1 MSTTDHLTPEHWD
14 HANRLLVRKALAEF
28 SHERLLTPAS
38 SRPGQY
44 VVASDDGQTSYGFA
58 AEVLQLNHWAVDAD
72 SITRT
77 RDGKALPLDML
88 DFVIELRETLGLSA
102 QILPTYLEEITSTLA
117 STAFKL
123 AGPRT
128 SAAEL
133 AGADFQAV
141 ERGMTEGHP
150 CFVANNGRIGFS
162 IDEYR
167 AYAPEAGAPVRLIWL
182 AARRELATFSSC
194 ADLDYDTLLSEEL
207 GPETL
212 ARFKGTL
219 AERGLDLAD
228 FLLIPVHPWQ
238 WANRLAVTFAGE
250 LAKRNLVLL
259 GESADDYQAQQS
271 IRTFF
276 NTSAPHRRYVKT
288 AMSVLN
294 MGFLRGLSSE
304 YMRDTPAINDWVAD
318 LVAGDEVLGRTK
330 VSVLREQAAI
340 GYHHEQYLA
349 ACAKG
354 SPYLKMLAALW
365 RESPIPQLQPGER
378 LATMASL
385 LHVDRDGASFV
396 GALITKSGLPANEW
410 LRQYLDAYL
419 VPLLQCYYGHDLVF
433 MPHGENV
440 ILVLDETGA
449 VQRVILKDIGE
460 EVAVLNTAA
469 KLPPGVDR
477 IQAEVPQE
485 MRVLSIFTDVVDC
498 FFRFLS
504 ATLHTEGLLSQ
515 DEFFATV
522 AACIRDYQESAPE
535 LADRFAADDLFA
547 EEFELSCLNRLQLR
561 NNQQMLDLQDPAGAL
576 QFAGNLTNPIARFA
590 PARSY

>member
-1 MSTTDHLTPEHWD
+1 MSTTDHLTPERWAQ
-14 HANRLLVRKALAEF
+14 ANRLLIRKAIAEF
-28 SHERLLTPAS
+28 THERLLTPVETETG
-38 SRPGQY
+38 RY
-44 VVASDDGQTSYGFA
+44 VVTSDDGLTEYAFA
-58 AEVLQLNHWAVDAD
+58 AELLQLNHWVVDAD
-72 SITRT
+72 SIIRT
-77 RDGKALPLDML
+77 RAGETLALDML

-102 QILPTYLEEITSTLA
+102 TVLPTYLEEITSTLA
-117 STAFKL
+117 STAYKL
-123 AGPRT
+123 AGPRV

-133 AGADFQAV
+133 AGADFQAI

-194 ADLDYDTLLSEEL
+194 TDLDYETLLAEEL

-212 ARFKGTL
+212 ARFRSTL

-238 WANRLAVTFAGE
+238 WTNRLAVTFAGE

-259 GESADDYQAQQS
+259 GESADEYQAQQS

-304 YMRDTPAINDWVAD
+304 YMRDTPAINDWVAT
-318 LVAGDEVLGRTK
+318 LFAGDEVLRRTG
-330 VSVLREQAAI
+330 VSMLREQASI

-385 LHVDRDGASFV
+385 LHVDQDGASFA
-396 GALITKSGLPANEW
+396 GALITRSGLPANEW

-440 ILVLDETGA
+440 ILVLDEAGA
-449 VQRVILKDIGE
+449 VRRVILKDIGE
-460 EVAVLNTAA
+460 EVALMDTAVE
-469 KLPPGVDR
+469 LPPGVDR
-477 IQAEVPQE
+477 IQTDVPQE
-485 MRVLSIFTDVVDC
+485 LRVLSIFTDVVDC

-504 ATLHTEGLLSQ
+504 ATLHTEGLLNQ
-515 DEFFATV
+515 EEFFATV
-522 AACIRDYQESAPE
+522 AACIRDYQDSVPE

-547 EEFELSCLNRLQLR
+547 DEFALSCLNRLQLR
-561 NNQQMLDLQDPAGAL
+561 NNQHMLDLQDPAGAL
-576 QFAGNLTNPIARFA
+576 QLAGNLTNPIARFA
-590 PARSY
+590 PARAY